1 MRTFRFN
8 RFNRVHYFTFFDTL
22 EEQTSFHGLSHRKIL
37 HRSFYVSFIQLLTQ
51 EAWDYDH
58 SSCELPHHLTTQNMT
73 TICMI
78 DTKGDLGLL
87 RSAREVI
94 AYTRAVCE
102 KCNWKVKETLMDIQ
116 ESKLRYHFLL
126 LTNTWLLCYRSS
138 RVLPV
143 EKLNNWEKHCFD
155 FTLNI
160 MI

>member
-8 RFNRVHYFTFFDTL
+8 RFNRVHYFTFFDAL

-37 HRSFYVSFIQLLTQ
+37 HRSFYVSLYSFWHKKCGTT
-51 EAWDYDH
+51 DH
-58 SSCELPHHLTTQNMT
+58 SSCELPHRLTTQNMT

-138 RVLPV
+138 PVLPV

-155 FTLNI
+155 FILNI
-160 MI
+160 VI